1 MANRFLL
8 FGEKPFEVYARERF
22 SHIASAI
29 ERMSD
34 VETLMYKDS
43 FEELVR
49 KTVTTY
55 SFPSLEISFENKV
68 VDLVGKPYHKY
79 TRYFAEYSLIVRG
92 DTYFLGLSPYTSGYR
107 SVNLMVEVKENVMSF
122 EIDTQ
127 YFNEELSSMVTAHVK
142 WEYDR
147 IKRFITGTLGNL
159 NETIAHYNRELE
171 KFVIPHLADKLRKAE
186 RCWKIK
192 EALDFK

>member
-22 SHIASAI
+22 SQIACAI

-34 VETLMYKDS
+34 VETLMHRDS
-43 FEELVR
+43 FDELVR
-49 KTVTTY
+49 RTVSAY
-55 SFPSLEISFENKV
+55 SFPSLEIAFENQV

-79 TRYFAEYSLIVRG
+79 TRYFAEYSLIVKG
-92 DTYFLGLSPYTSGYR
+92 DAYFLGLSPYASGYR
-107 SVNLMVEVKENVMSF
+107 PVNLMVEVKENVMSF

-127 YFNEELSSMVTAHVK
+127 YFTEELSGMATAHVK

-147 IKRFITGTLGNL
+147 IKKFITSTQKNL
-159 NETIAHYNRELE
+159 NETIDHYNRELE

-186 RCWKIK
+186 RCWKVK
-192 EALDFK
+192 EALNFK

>member
-8 FGEKPFEVYARERF
+8 FGEKPFEAYAREKF
-22 SHIASAI
+22 SLIASAI

-34 VETLMYKDS
+34 VEVLMYKDS

-49 KTVTTY
+49 KTVNSY
-55 SFPSLEISFENKV
+55 RFPALEISFDNKV
-68 VDLVGKPYHKY
+68 VDLVGRPYHKY
-79 TRYFAEYSLIVRG
+79 TRYFAEYSLIVKG
-92 DTYFLGLSPYTSGYR
+92 DPYFLGLSPYSSGYR
-107 SVNLMVEVKENVMSF
+107 SINLMAEVKENVLSF

-127 YFNEELSSMVTAHVK
+127 YFSEELTAPVTAQVK

-147 IKRFITGTLGNL
+147 IKKFITSTLSNL
-159 NETIAHYNRELE
+159 NDTIAHYNRELE

-186 RCWKIK
+186 RCWKVK
-192 EALDFK
+192 ESLNFK

>member
-1 MANRFLL
+1 MAKRFLL
-8 FGEKPFEVYARERF
+8 FGEKPFEVYAREKF
-22 SHIASAI
+22 SLIASAI

-49 KTVTTY
+49 KTVNSY
-55 SFPSLEISFENKV
+55 SFPSLNISFENKV

-79 TRYFAEYSLIVRG
+79 TRYFAEYSVIVDG
-92 DTYFLGLSPYTSGYR
+92 DPYFLGLSPYSSGYR

-127 YFNEELSSMVTAHVK
+127 YFNEELTRSVTAQVK

-147 IKRFITGTLGNL
+147 IKKFITSTTQNL

-192 EALDFK
+192 ESLNFK